1 MESIE
6 HAAARLRAAGKS
18 FCVATVVRSRAA
30 TAAKAGAKAIVAA
43 DGEIFGFIGGGCVA
57 AAARRAAAAALAEN
71 AARLIRVKPGD
82 EVFAAVDED
91 GVELHKSGCPS
102 RGSIDLF
109 IDPMHSPPL
118 LAIFGS
124 SPVAQDLAALAVCAG
139 LRARLARGGGN
150 LPAAVEIA
158 VDSESLLGGI
168 GARDFVVVAT
178 QGEGDLSALKNALAS
193 AAGYAAM
200 VASPAKARFLRA
212 ALLES
217 GVAAA
222 RVEALHAPAGIHIHA
237 IEPAEIAISIL
248 AEIVRWRRA
257 AARADS

>member
-139 LRARLARGGGN
+139 LRARLARGGSP
-150 LPAAVEIA
+150 PAAVEIA
-158 VDSESLLGGI
+158 ADSESLLAGI

-222 RVEALHAPAGIHIHA
+222 RVAALHAPAGIHIHA

-257 AARADS
+257 AARVDS

>member
-139 LRARLARGGGN
+139 LRARLVRGDN

-158 VDSESLLGGI
+158 ADSESLLAGI

-222 RVEALHAPAGIHIHA
+222 RVAALHAPAGIHIHA

-257 AARADS
+257 AARVDS

>member
-139 LRARLARGGGN
+139 LRARLTRGDN
-150 LPAAVEIA
+150 LPTAVEIA
-158 VDSESLLGGI
+158 ADSESLLAGI

-178 QGEGDLSALKNALAS
+178 QGEGDLSALKAALAS

-257 AARADS
+257 AARVDS

>member
-109 IDPMHSPPL
+109 IDPMPLPPL

-139 LRARLARGGGN
+139 LRARLARGDN

-158 VDSESLLGGI
+158 ADSESLLAGI

-222 RVEALHAPAGIHIHA
+222 RVAALHAPAGIHIHA

-257 AARADS
+257 AARVDS

>member
-109 IDPMHSPPL
+109 IDPMHLPPL

-139 LRARLARGGGN
+139 LRARLACGDN

-158 VDSESLLGGI
+158 ADSESLLAGI

-178 QGEGDLSALKNALAS
+178 QGEGDLSALKSALAS

-222 RVEALHAPAGIHIHA
+222 RVAALHAPAGIHIHA

>member
-1 MESIE
+1 MSPPTARFSDSS
-6 HAAARLRAAGKS
+6 AAAAW
-18 FCVATVVRSRAA
+18 
-30 TAAKAGAKAIVAA
+30 
-43 DGEIFGFIGGGCVA
+43 A

-109 IDPMHSPPL
+109 IDPMHLPPL

-139 LRARLARGGGN
+139 LRARLARGGN

-158 VDSESLLGGI
+158 ADSGSLLAGI

-212 ALLES
+212 SLLES

-257 AARADS
+257 AARVDS